1 MGSISYKQKS
11 KQIARHAMIRS
22 AVELLTQE
30 RDSLCCVPRNYVRDL
45 FDYFIEFEESNE
57 QKEVMNMDISYIRMW
72 EKIHSQYIGNKK
84 VEDLTVCYLAGPEP
98 ENDFKELMRQV
109 SLSH

>member
-45 FDYFIEFEESNE
+45 FDYFIEFEE
-57 QKEVMNMDISYIRMW
+57 
-72 EKIHSQYIGNKK
+72 
-84 VEDLTVCYLAGPEP
+84 
-98 ENDFKELMRQV
+98 
-109 SLSH
+109 